1 MWFCCLCFVCLLFFC
16 CHIWVCF
23 FFFSRCLLIRS
34 LTITTTASDGVL
46 QMMTVD
52 GLMVH
57 FDFVTNPYI
66 LFTCLLFWNVLPY
79 STIENIIYTTSELL
93 WGNRLKQIFDGCL
106 MLHMQIKAGISV
118 LTECPVPVS
127 RRTLKLMML
136 WIESFFVMCF

>member
-16 CHIWVCF
+16 CHIWVCFF

-46 QMMTVD
+46 QMTVD

-57 FDFVTNPYI
+57 FDCVTNPYI
-66 LFTCLLFWNVLPY
+66 LFTCLLFWNVLLY

-118 LTECPVPVS
+118 LTECPVPIS